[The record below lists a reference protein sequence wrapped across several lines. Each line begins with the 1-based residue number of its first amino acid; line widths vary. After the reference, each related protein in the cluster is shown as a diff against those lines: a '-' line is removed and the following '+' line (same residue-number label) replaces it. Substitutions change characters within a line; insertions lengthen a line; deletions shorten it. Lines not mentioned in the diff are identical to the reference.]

1 MAFVAHAWNV
11 RQYSSGRRWPAAL
24 PRSRMHSHAMR
35 RSDAEVTRVILV
47 YSWSPSFRNHLIP
60 RQRRN
65 RFYFH
70 PPVTTAPHRALGC
83 DARRF
88 VELEGTTGGRGK
100 RLTFLP
106 SAGALLQLAGDLL
119 VARDLTSVSGRQRVA
134 DDAAPIDD
142 EEPHVVVGQEL
153 GQLAEERLGRPKV
166 VRRRLR
172 LHPL

>member
-1 MAFVAHAWNV
+1 
-11 RQYSSGRRWPAAL
+11 
-24 PRSRMHSHAMR
+24 
-35 RSDAEVTRVILV
+35 
-47 YSWSPSFRNHLIP
+47 
-60 RQRRN
+60 
-65 RFYFH
+65 YFH
-70 PPVTTAPHRALGC
+70 PPVTAAPHRALGC
-83 DARRF
+83 DARRI
-88 VELEGTTGGRGK
+88 VELEGTTSGRGK

-166 VRRRLR
+166 VRRWLR
-172 LHPL
+172 LHPLQEPACVPGDRARSDLEAPGPPGLVVGIAEVGERDREFLRIASGAF